1 VKNDAAINCE
11 KSLRTNE
18 ALMAELAA
26 FKIGAIQRN
35 GESIGMRAAGDLAE
49 NQILAWKIVDYQ
61 NGPALSAGGIGPR
74 KRYDNDPRFQRSLRR
89 LKQRHCTSEM
99 SCQR

>member
-1 VKNDAAINCE
+1 MKNDPAINGE
-11 KSLRTNE
+11 KPLRTNE

-35 GESIGMRAAGDLAE
+35 GESIEMRATGDLAE

-61 NGPALSAGGIGPR
+61 SGPALPAGGIGLR
-74 KRYDNDPRFQRSLRR
+74 KRYDNDPRFQKILASPEPKTLYN
-89 LKQRHCTSEM
+89 
-99 SCQR
+99 

>member
-1 VKNDAAINCE
+1 MKNDPAINGE
-11 KSLRTNE
+11 KPLRTNE

-35 GESIGMRAAGDLAE
+35 GESIEMRATGDLAE

-61 NGPALSAGGIGPR
+61 SGPALSAGGIGPR

-89 LKQRHCTSEM
+89 LKQRLCTSEM
-99 SCQR
+99 SYQR